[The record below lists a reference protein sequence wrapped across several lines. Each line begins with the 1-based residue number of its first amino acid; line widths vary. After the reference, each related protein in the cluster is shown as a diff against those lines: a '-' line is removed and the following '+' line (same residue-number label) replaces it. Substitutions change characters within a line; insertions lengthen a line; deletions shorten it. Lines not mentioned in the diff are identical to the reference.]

1 MTFDNTSIAHAD
13 IGIQTS
19 LAQQTDLD
27 CEIRAAER
35 SGNSSKAM
43 SLKSQVASQ
52 LSQFV
57 REKAAAERDM
67 LAANQLEVNKA
78 QDGKLKEL
86 TLKHLD
92 PAELYTDKA
101 KAKPTV
107 CPGPETE
114 KPTVCPGPEDATE
127 ATSSSSSNTKK
138 AH

>member
-43 SLKSQVASQ
+43 ALKSEASQVASQ

-67 LAANQLEVNKA
+67 LAANQLEINKT
-78 QDGKLKEL
+78 QDGKLKEI

-92 PAELYTDKA
+92 PAELYTEKT
-101 KAKPTV
+101 KAKPQV
-107 CPGPETE
+107 AVSLGSEE
-114 KPTVCPGPEDATE
+114 ATE
-127 ATSSSSSNTKK
+127 TASSSSSNTKK